1 MVNDIL
7 YSSKV
12 IKWRK
17 TAMKNVLFDKTYIG
31 KMKLKNRVFMS
42 PMGTTGEADGAYNID
57 AINYF
62 MERAKGGAGL
72 IITGANVVSTKYEPR
87 PCTELSDFHHVERLN
102 MLIDRCHHYG
112 AKVCVQLSPGLG
124 RQQFTDPFTPP
135 YSAGSVGSFWFPDLI
150 CKPFTKEDIQ
160 YLVGKV
166 GYSASLAVMAGADAV
181 ELHAY
186 GGYLLD
192 QFQSKQWNNRTDEYG
207 GSLENRMRFTLECIE
222 AIKKNIPDTVP
233 LLVKFTPDQ
242 RVEGFRD
249 LSEGIEMAKILEK
262 AGVDALHVDTGC
274 YEEWYQAITTVYS
287 KPGHKLDV
295 QKAIKDVVSVPVLG
309 DGKLFDSKLAEKVVN
324 DGILDYVGLGHEML
338 ADPHWVNKVKK
349 NQLEDITPCV
359 GCNECLLSGF
369 SGKHYYCAVNPTCY
383 AEKEYA
389 LPADTGLKRK
399 VLIIGGGPAGME
411 AAITAKRRGFE
422 VDLWEK
428 ADKLGGTLWPAGGP
442 DFKADVLKL
451 ITYLETQCHKLGV
464 NISLNKAATK
474 DNIKGL
480 DYDRIILATGANPA
494 MPPIEGIEKTVLAT
508 DYLTHQVTTGDNVVI
523 IGAGLAGSEAACDL
537 ASQGKNTVLIEM
549 LPDIL
554 ALANHCLNNDQHL
567 RNMIKDRGVNVV
579 TGAKVTKITDDSI
592 TYEKDGEVHT
602 VSCDTVL
609 NAAGF
614 KPNNQLEDLLEEEYD
629 DKVVVIGDAVAP
641 RKILTA
647 IHEGYHAIRVM
658 E

>member
-1 MVNDIL
+1 
-7 YSSKV
+7 
-12 IKWRK
+12 
-17 TAMKNVLFDKTYIG
+17 MKNVLFDKTYIG

-309 DGKLFDSKLAEKVVN
+309 DGKLFDPKLAEKVVN
-324 DGILDYVGLGHEML
+324 DGVLDYVGLGHEML

-537 ASQGKNTVLIEM
+537 AGQGKNTVLIEM

>member
-1 MVNDIL
+1 
-7 YSSKV
+7 
-12 IKWRK
+12 
-17 TAMKNVLFDKTYIG
+17 MKNVLFDKTYIG

-222 AIKKNIPDTVP
+222 AIKKNIPDTIP

-309 DGKLFDSKLAEKVVN
+309 DGKLFDPKLAEKVVN

-537 ASQGKNTVLIEM
+537 AGQGKNTVLIEM

>member
-1 MVNDIL
+1 M
-7 YSSKV
+7 
-12 IKWRK
+12 
-17 TAMKNVLFDKTYIG
+17 
-31 KMKLKNRVFMS
+31 
-42 PMGTTGEADGAYNID
+42 
-57 AINYF
+57 AI
-62 MERAKGGAGL
+62 
-72 IITGANVVSTKYEPR
+72 
-87 PCTELSDFHHVERLN
+87 
-102 MLIDRCHHYG
+102 
-112 AKVCVQLSPGLG
+112 
-124 RQQFTDPFTPP
+124 
-135 YSAGSVGSFWFPDLI
+135 
-150 CKPFTKEDIQ
+150 
-160 YLVGKV
+160 
-166 GYSASLAVMAGADAV
+166 
-181 ELHAY
+181 
-186 GGYLLD
+186 
-192 QFQSKQWNNRTDEYG
+192 
-207 GSLENRMRFTLECIE
+207 
-222 AIKKNIPDTVP
+222 
-233 LLVKFTPDQ
+233 
-242 RVEGFRD
+242 
-249 LSEGIEMAKILEK
+249 ILEK

-309 DGKLFDSKLAEKVVN
+309 DGKLFDPKLAEKVVN

-537 ASQGKNTVLIEM
+537 AGQGKNTVLIEM

>member
-1 MVNDIL
+1 ME
-7 YSSKV
+7 KG
-12 IKWRK
+12 
-17 TAMKNVLFDKTYIG
+17 LFDKTYIG
-31 KMKLKNRVFMS
+31 KMKLKNRIFMS

-62 MERAKGGAGL
+62 MERAKGGTGL

-150 CKPFTKEDIQ
+150 CKPFSKEDIH
-160 YLVGKV
+160 YLVEKI

-192 QFQSKQWNNRTDEYG
+192 QFQSKQWNNRDDEYG

-222 AIKKNIPDTVP
+222 AIKKNVPDSVAVI
-233 LLVKFTPDQ
+233 VKFTPDQ
-242 RVEGFRD
+242 RVDGFRD

-295 QKAIKDVVSVPVLG
+295 QKAIKEVVSVPVLG
-309 DGKLFDSKLAEKVVN
+309 DGKLFDPDLASKAVSS
-324 DGILDYVGLGHEML
+324 GILDYVGLGHEML
-338 ADPHWVNKVKK
+338 ADPHWANKVKK
-349 NQLEDITPCV
+349 GQIDDIRPCV
-359 GCNECLLSGF
+359 GCNECLLAGF

-389 LPADTGLKRK
+389 LPTGGDTNRK
-399 VLIIGGGPAGME
+399 VLVIGGGPGGME
-411 AAITAKRRGFE
+411 AAITARRRGYQ

-428 ADKLGGTLWPAGGP
+428 SDKLGGMLYPAGGP
-442 DFKADVLKL
+442 EFKKDVLKL
-451 ITYLETQCHKLGV
+451 VTYLENQCTKLNV
-464 NISLNKAATK
+464 NVVLNKEATA
-474 DNIKGL
+474 DNINDL
-480 DYDRIILATGANPA
+480 DYDRIILATGASA
-494 MPPIEGIEKTVLAT
+494 VMPPIDGIEKAKLAI
-508 DYLTHQVTTGDNVVI
+508 DYLTDQVEVGDNVVI
-523 IGAGLAGSEAACDL
+523 IGGGLAGTEAAC
-537 ASQGKNTVLIEM
+537 AISQSGKKATIVEM
-549 LPDIL
+549 LPDVLVI
-554 ALANHCLNNDQHL
+554 ANHCLNNDQHL
-567 RNMIKDRGVNVV
+567 RNMLKECKVEVIGN
-579 TGAKVTKITDDSI
+579 AKVTKITDN
-592 TYEKDGEVHT
+592 TLVYQKDGNEYT
-602 VSCDTVL
+602 LTCDTVL

-614 KPNNQLEDLLEEEYD
+614 KPNNQLEDLLEAKYD
-629 DKVVVIGDAVAP
+629 DKVVVIGDAVSP

-647 IHEGYHAIRVM
+647 VHEGYHAIRVM

>member
-1 MVNDIL
+1 
-7 YSSKV
+7 
-12 IKWRK
+12 
-17 TAMKNVLFDKTYIG
+17 MKNVLFDKTYIG

-222 AIKKNIPDTVP
+222 AIKKNIPDTIP

-309 DGKLFDSKLAEKVVN
+309 DGKLFDPKLAEKVVN

-537 ASQGKNTVLIEM
+537 AGQGKNTVLIEM

-629 DKVVVIGDAVAP
+629 DKAVVIGDAVAP

>member
-1 MVNDIL
+1 
-7 YSSKV
+7 
-12 IKWRK
+12 
-17 TAMKNVLFDKTYIG
+17 MKNVLFDKTYIG

-242 RVEGFRD
+242 RIEGFRD

-309 DGKLFDSKLAEKVVN
+309 DGKLFDPKLAEKVVN

-537 ASQGKNTVLIEM
+537 AGQGKKTVLIEM

>member
-1 MVNDIL
+1 
-7 YSSKV
+7 
-12 IKWRK
+12 
-17 TAMKNVLFDKTYIG
+17 MKNVLFDKTYIG
-31 KMKLKNRVFMS
+31 KMNLKNRVFMS

-309 DGKLFDSKLAEKVVN
+309 DGKLFDPKLAEKVVN

-537 ASQGKNTVLIEM
+537 AGQGKNTVLIEM

-592 TYEKDGEVHT
+592 TYEKDGEVRT

-629 DKVVVIGDAVAP
+629 DKAVVIGDAVAP

>member
-1 MVNDIL
+1 
-7 YSSKV
+7 
-12 IKWRK
+12 
-17 TAMKNVLFDKTYIG
+17 MKNVLFDKTYIG

-309 DGKLFDSKLAEKVVN
+309 DGKLFDPKLAEKVVN

-537 ASQGKNTVLIEM
+537 AGQGKNTVLIEM

-629 DKVVVIGDAVAP
+629 DKAVVIGDAVAP